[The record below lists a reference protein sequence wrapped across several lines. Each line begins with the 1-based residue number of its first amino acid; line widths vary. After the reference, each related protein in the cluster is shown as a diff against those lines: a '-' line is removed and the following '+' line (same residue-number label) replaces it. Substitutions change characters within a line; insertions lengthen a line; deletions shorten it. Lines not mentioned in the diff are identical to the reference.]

1 MKFVFSKFR
10 HTARVPFNEPLCV
23 FAMDS
28 PFKKRMLQPA
38 FLFFSALPP
47 GGQRPREGMTPED
60 PKNRNPRNFD
70 HGSDL
75 NWRGIFLFVV
85 YTSVV
90 LGFFLFS
97 RNTNY
102 GSVYGPAPSLS
113 YDERNRGQAPIPFSE
128 RSRQTIFVRP
138 WFKVSNEGLE
148 PSPGLCPCEQSRR
161 QSLGPFRRQGIK

>member
-38 FLFFSALPP
+38 FH
-47 GGQRPREGMTPED
+47 
-60 PKNRNPRNFD
+60 RNPRNFAN
-70 HGSDL
+70 GSNL

-148 PSPGLCPCEQSRR
+148 PSPGLWPCEQSRR